1 MDRDTRMFVKYKNSI
16 NNNITP
22 VAISDMYRMKFKL
35 SV

>member
-1 MDRDTRMFVKYKNSI
+1 MFVKYKNSI
-16 NNNITP
+16 NNNIMP